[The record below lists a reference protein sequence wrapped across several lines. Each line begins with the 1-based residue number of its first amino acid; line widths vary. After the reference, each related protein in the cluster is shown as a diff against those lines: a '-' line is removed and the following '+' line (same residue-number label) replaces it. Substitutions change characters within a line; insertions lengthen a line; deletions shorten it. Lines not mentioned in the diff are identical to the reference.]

1 MSFLGRSA
9 NGFFASETLTG
20 HLLRGGVAAVLF
32 SWAITRQEMHPLE
45 AFAAG
50 AGALVTLRGCPVC
63 WTIGLVETVRNAWQM
78 RARRA
83 PL

>member
-20 HLLRGGVAAVLF
+20 HLLRGGVAAILF
-32 SWAITRQEMHPLE
+32 GWAMARQELHPFE

-50 AGALVTLRGCPVC
+50 AGALAALRGCPVC
-63 WTIGLVETVRNAWQM
+63 WTIGLVETMRNAW
-78 RARRA
+78 RNHARHA